1 MQRITVKE
9 EVESVT
15 EKYDDVE
22 TDGDE
27 VVLSVSPPD
36 DFREQGLFWVGLGGT
51 AQPDGRWIQIA
62 HVLVEDR
69 NLDFIRTV
77 SLLAQLS
84 AGV

>member
-36 DFREQGLFWVGLGGT
+36 DTLRAE
-51 AQPDGRWIQIA
+51 A
-62 HVLVEDR
+62 HPL
-69 NLDFIRTV
+69 
-77 SLLAQLS
+77 
-84 AGV
+84 